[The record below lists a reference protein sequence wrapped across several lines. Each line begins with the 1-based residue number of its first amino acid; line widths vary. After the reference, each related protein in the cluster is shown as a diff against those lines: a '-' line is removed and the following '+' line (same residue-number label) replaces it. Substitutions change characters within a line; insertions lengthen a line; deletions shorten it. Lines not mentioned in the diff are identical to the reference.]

1 MTEEQE
7 TYHIEKDPETGRIVS
22 LEQTSERAA
31 EIGALGGRAAAKRRA
46 KDAQELYNALV
57 AVLPALDDVERQA
70 ARDMLLLHLCR
81 TAVSEKGQSS
91 LTSIQALGQLVGQAF
106 ASKPGPSMIA
116 PGASDV
122 CPLCRRVDA
131 TTLSLTPAARATLRK
146 LLAGAAW
153 QVKAKLEGWHE
164 PNWRPE

>member
-7 TYHIEKDPETGRIVS
+7 TYHIEKDPVSGRIVS

-81 TAVSEKGQSS
+81 TAVSDQYSGS
-91 LTSIQALGQLVGQAF
+91 
-106 ASKPGPSMIA
+106 
-116 PGASDV
+116 
-122 CPLCRRVDA
+122 
-131 TTLSLTPAARATLRK
+131 
-146 LLAGAAW
+146 GAAGRSSFC
-153 QVKAKLEGWHE
+153 VKARTCHDRAGGFRRL
-164 PNWRPE
+164 PIV

>member
-7 TYHIEKDPETGRIVS
+7 TYHIEKDPVSGRIVS

-70 ARDMLLLHLCR
+70 ARDMLLVH
-81 TAVSEKGQSS
+81 
-91 LTSIQALGQLVGQAF
+91 QAC

-122 CPLCRRVDA
+122 GPLCRRVDA

-153 QVKAKLEGWHE
+153 QVKD
-164 PNWRPE
+164 